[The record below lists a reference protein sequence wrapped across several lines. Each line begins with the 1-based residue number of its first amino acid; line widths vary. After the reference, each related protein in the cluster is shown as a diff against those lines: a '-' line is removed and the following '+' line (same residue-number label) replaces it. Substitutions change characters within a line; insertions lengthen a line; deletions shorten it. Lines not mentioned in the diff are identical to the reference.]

1 MKTIK
6 KYNGQILNDLLI
18 RKFLNWN
25 LLVNSISSKAFQVIK
40 KLERTKKE
48 SIEINPKILP

>member
-18 RKFLNWN
+18 KKFLNWN
-25 LLVNSISSKAFQVIK
+25 LLVNLISSKAFQVIK

-48 SIEINPKILP
+48 SIEINPKILA

>member
-25 LLVNSISSKAFQVIK
+25 LLVNSISSRAFQVIK